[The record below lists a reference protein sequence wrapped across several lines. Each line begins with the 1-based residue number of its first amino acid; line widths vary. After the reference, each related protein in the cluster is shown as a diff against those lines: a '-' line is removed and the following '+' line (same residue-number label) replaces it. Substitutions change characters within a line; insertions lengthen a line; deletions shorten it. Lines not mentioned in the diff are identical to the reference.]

1 MTYLESSI
9 ARGKAVQNLMGWC
22 SSWCLFLS
30 LLFCPSPFCPFL
42 PSFQEHMVNTTEQR
56 TSFPGQVLLKLF
68 QAICY
73 PQPSHKRDCRWRF
86 FRHEWHVWVSPTGK
100 ETWILCFLPLLGMPP
115 FFSVR
120 SEITFLFQDPDK
132 MASPLGTPLLPC
144 GRLSSL
150 IHHGL
155 ASVNTQT
162 SWAQRL
168 INLAIYLLVWV

>member
-9 ARGKAVQNLMGWC
+9 ARGRAVQNLMGWC

-42 PSFQEHMVNTTEQR
+42 PSFLEHVVNTTEQR

-73 PQPSHKRDCRWRF
+73 PQPSHKRDWGWRF

-100 ETWILCFLPLLGMPP
+100 ETWILSL
-115 FFSVR
+115 
-120 SEITFLFQDPDK
+120 D
-132 MASPLGTPLLPC
+132 ASLCLEC
-144 GRLSSL
+144 RLSSL
-150 IHHGL
+150 CIVRSHFFFKIQIKWHLFWEPPCCL
-155 ASVNTQT
+155 AGNRPPWYITASPLSTL
-162 SWAQRL
+162 RPPEL
-168 INLAIYLLVWV
+168 KG

>member
-42 PSFQEHMVNTTEQR
+42 PSFQEHVVNTTEQR
-56 TSFPGQVLLKLF
+56 TSFPGQVLLRLF

-73 PQPSHKRDCRWRF
+73 PQPSHKRDCGWRF

-100 ETWILCFLPLLGMPP
+100 ETWILCL
-115 FFSVR
+115 
-120 SEITFLFQDPDK
+120 D
-132 MASPLGTPLLPC
+132 ASLCLECP
-144 GRLSSL
+144 LSSL
-150 IHHGL
+150 CVVRSHFFFKIQIKCHLLWEPPCCL
-155 ASVNTQT
+155 AGDRPPWYIMALPLSTL
-162 SWAQRL
+162 RPPEL
-168 INLAIYLLVWV
+168 KG